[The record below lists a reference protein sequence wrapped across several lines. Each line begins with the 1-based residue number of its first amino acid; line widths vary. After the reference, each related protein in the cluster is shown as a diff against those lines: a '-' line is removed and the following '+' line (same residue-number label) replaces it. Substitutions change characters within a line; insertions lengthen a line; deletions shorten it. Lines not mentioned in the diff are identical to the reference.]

1 MRTKQPKREKK
12 RNLKKSLLLFMSLC
26 IDCVVLLIW
35 AGCPG
40 ILGLLHPSVD
50 SGNISLND
58 HL

>member
-1 MRTKQPKREKK
+1 MRKKNKKEEKK
-12 RNLKKSLLLFMSLC
+12 EIKKKSLLLFMSLC